1 MDDAALLELC
11 RAEGA
16 ADARVIDTAT
26 IPFDPHLRSYCAANA
41 CGSYGRNYACPPH
54 VGEPDELIA
63 RARSYRRALLFQTV
77 GQLEDSFDI
86 EGMGRAG
93 KRHKDVCHAIFDR
106 LTPQL
111 GRHMV
116 LTAGGCDRCATCA
129 AVTGEPCRFPDQAV
143 SSLEAY
149 CMNVSQLCGKCGM
162 KYINGANTVTYFAMC
177 LFD

>member
-1 MDDAALLELC
+1 MDDAVLIDIC
-11 RAEGA
+11 RSEGA
-16 ADARVIDTAT
+16 ADVRVIDTDR
-26 IPFDPHLRSYCAANA
+26 IPFDPKLRAYCAVNA

-63 RARSYRRALLFQTV
+63 RAKSYGRALLFQTI
-77 GQLEDSFDI
+77 GELEDSFDI
-86 EGMGRAG
+86 EGMNRAG
-93 KRHKDVCHAIFDR
+93 ERHKAVCKAIFDR
-106 LTPQL
+106 ITPQM
-111 GRHMV
+111 GRHLIM
-116 LTAGGCDRCATCA
+116 TAGGCDKCKTCA
-129 AVTGEPCRFPDQAV
+129 AVTGEPCRFPDEAI